1 MVHVQTLSV
10 ANGILE
16 QLQLWGV
23 KRIYGIVGDSIFGL
37 MDAIAKQ
44 DRIQFIA
51 VKHESTAA
59 FMAAA
64 EARLT
69 GSLSVCMATSGPGL
83 ANLINGLSEA
93 QMDNVPVLAI
103 TGQVPLRKIGTHYKQ
118 YIDQQQLIKPIA
130 TYSSL
135 VVHPDS
141 IIDLLTNAIYKSM
154 AEKTVTHVSIP
165 ADLFEKKIL
174 FSPQPVVNFA
184 KLEPQLDKIHEAVKV
199 LREAKRPMIMVGK
212 HARACEASIVQ
223 LSEVWGAGIV
233 NAYAAIGVIPDENPV
248 MLGGLGEGGN
258 NFANTLFKQADV
270 VLQIGTT
277 WWPNKDV
284 PDQAHVI
291 LINPTN
297 HHLNMSV
304 PIEIGLFG
312 DVKKITS
319 LLNDVF
325 RNGIYQRNENWLQQI
340 RESKQMWNSLNDKER
355 NQTTFPCSP
364 SNIVKAIESGISED
378 AIIALD
384 IGDSN
389 LWFQRNFKAKHQQL
403 LVSDY
408 WRTMGYGLPAAMAAK
423 ILMPYRQVVCIV
435 GDGGLE
441 MGLGELL
448 TAVKYKLNITLILFN
463 NQTYQMEADKM
474 KMKGFV
480 PYGTDLTNPD
490 FIQIA
495 KACGWTATRINQTD
509 QLEKLMKEAKNSTT
523 PVLIDVPT
531 RRVPYPDYE

>member
-10 ANGILE
+10 ANVILE
-16 QLQLWGV
+16 QLQLTGV
-23 KRIYGIVGDSIFGL
+23 KRIYGIVGDSLFGF
-37 MDAIAKQ
+37 MDALAKQ
-44 DRIQFIA
+44 DSIQFIA

-69 GSLSVCMATSGPGL
+69 GSLSVCIATSGPGL

-93 QMDNVPVLAI
+93 RMDNLPVLAL

-118 YIDQQQLIKPIA
+118 YIDQQQLINPIA
-130 TYSSL
+130 TYSSQ

-141 IIDLLTNAIYKSM
+141 IIDVLTNAIYTSI

-165 ADLFEKKIL
+165 EDLFEMEIM
-174 FSPQPVVNFA
+174 FTPRPIVNFA
-184 KLEPQLDKIHEAVKV
+184 RLEPQMGKIHEAVKV
-199 LREAKRPMIMVGK
+199 LRDAKRPMIMVGK
-212 HARACEASIVQ
+212 QAKACEASIVH

-233 NAYAAIGVIPDENPV
+233 NEYAAIGVIPEENPV

-258 NFANTLFKQADV
+258 NFANKLFQQADV

-291 LINPTN
+291 LIHPTN

-304 PIEIGLFG
+304 PVEIGLFG
-312 DVKKITS
+312 DVNKITV
-319 LLNDVF
+319 LLNEVF
-325 RNGIYQRNENWLQQI
+325 RSGNYQRNENWLQQI
-340 RESKQMWNSLNDKER
+340 HENKQLWKSLNDKER
-355 NQTTFPCSP
+355 NQTAFPFFP

-389 LWFQRNFKAKHQQL
+389 LWFQRNFKAKRQQQ

-408 WRTMGYGLPAAMAAK
+408 WRSMGYGLPAAMAAK
-423 ILMPYRQVVCIV
+423 IVMPNRQVLCIA

-441 MGLGELL
+441 MGLAELL
-448 TAVKYKLNITLILFN
+448 TAVRYQLIITLILFN
-463 NQTYQMEADKM
+463 NQAYQMEADKM

-490 FIQIA
+490 FMQIA
-495 KACGWTATRINQTD
+495 EACGWTAIRINHID
-509 QLEKLMKEAKNSTT
+509 QLEKIMKEAINFTT
-523 PVLIDVPT
+523 PVFIDVPT
-531 RRVPYPDYE
+531 RRVPYPDYG